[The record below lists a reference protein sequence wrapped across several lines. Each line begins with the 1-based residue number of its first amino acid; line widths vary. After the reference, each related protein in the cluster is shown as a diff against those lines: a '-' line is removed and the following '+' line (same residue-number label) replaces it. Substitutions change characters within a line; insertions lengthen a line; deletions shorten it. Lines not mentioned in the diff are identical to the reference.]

1 MTFLWAEEKEKL
13 ENKPA
18 SVGDIMWIC
27 RGNTIIKGISQTI
40 NKWYSPKADQLQYSK
55 TGQTRVFLRAAVLR
69 RSPDVLISTPQDRTC
84 NKCPDKRQ
92 LAQAHTAGP
101 SFHGLWDHDAHV
113 FQEILPDC
121 STAGEMLPGMVKRK
135 ERCYQTTPR
144 VESVLKL
151 LKDYVSNMDEM
162 LKS

>member
-1 MTFLWAEEKEKL
+1 MTFLWEEEKEKL

-18 SVGDIMWIC
+18 SVGDIMCLC
-27 RGNTIIKGISQTI
+27 RGDTIIKGISQTI

-55 TGQTRVFLRAAVLR
+55 TGQTRVFLWAAVLR
-69 RSPDVLISTPQDRTC
+69 SHLMSLSPLHRTGHVTNAQTRGSWPKHTQQVRVSMVC
-84 NKCPDKRQ
+84 ETMMPMSSKKCYQIALR
-92 LAQAHTAGP
+92 L
-101 SFHGLWDHDAHV
+101 
-113 FQEILPDC
+113 
-121 STAGEMLPGMVKRK
+121 

-151 LKDYVSNMDEM
+151 LKDYFSNMDEM